1 MVRLL
6 INNRFFFV
14 KKNISILEACKFIGI
29 KIPRFCF
36 HENLSIAGN
45 CRMCLVE
52 TDKSPKPVAACAAPV
67 MENLAIITKGPRVLK
82 SRENVLETLLLNH
95 PLDCPICD
103 QGGECDLQDQAQIYG
118 TRISRGFINKRG
130 VEDKYCGTLVKTI
143 MNRCIHC
150 TRCVR
155 FGIEIS
161 GTYSLGTLNRGTN
174 TEIGNYVTKISNS
187 PILSNIVDL
196 CPVGALTLKT
206 SAFTAR
212 PWELKSIESVD
223 LTDGLGSN
231 IYINYKELDVIKVS
245 TKKNKDLNESWI
257 SDKGRFAFDSLSNY
271 RVEAQKALSYS
282 FLKTSLLFLNDYSYR
297 SLFLIN
303 KELNLQELNSLKKLN
318 FLSKDKLKVKVF
330 SNEKKQSNLYLWG
343 FNNNISKLSTVKS
356 KICLFLSSNV
366 DIEASLLNIR
376 LRTKFLLNEI
386 NFFAFGSFMR
396 STYPILFVR
405 FGVSE
410 LALFFGSKNKIF
422 SKLFLKALN
431 PIVISGKSLNDRIDF
446 NSFDFFLNKVT
457 SALSYKIHTKSNEES
472 IQYLNFGFYT
482 NKDILI
488 AKNIYFLNLE
498 DSVNLRQI
506 AINSSKNCINFASH
520 SSKLVEYVSST
531 IPILLSQ
538 ETGGLYLNLE
548 KRPQF
553 VTPIAIKKNW
563 GVISF
568 QSFFSTLNQIMIQ
581 SLAKSIVDCRSN
593 LEVVFNE
600 ILVNSKLFL
609 LSSHLLN
616 LANPSKNLSKINF
629 KYNLYPFKFLV
640 EDYLR
645 TNNFTKN
652 SMKLLNRSRE
662 IRKQEN
668 TFLANFR

>member
-6 INNRFFFV
+6 INNRFYFV

-245 TKKNKDLNESWI
+245 SKKNKDLNESWI
-257 SDKGRFAFDSLSNY
+257 SDKGRFAFDSLSNH
-271 RVEAQKALSYS
+271 RVEAQKPLTYS
-282 FLKTSLLFLNDYSYR
+282 FLKTPLLFLNDHSHR

-303 KELNLQELNSLKKLN
+303 KELNLQELNSLKNLT

-396 STYPILFVR
+396 STYSILFLR

-410 LALFFGSKNKIF
+410 LALFFGSKNKVF

-431 PIVISGKSLNDRIDF
+431 PIVISGKSLKDRIDF
-446 NSFDFFLNKVT
+446 SSFEFFVNKIT
-457 SALSYKIHTKSNEES
+457 SVLSYKIHTKSNEES
-472 IQYLNFGFYT
+472 IHYLNFGFYT
-482 NKDILI
+482 NKDILT
-488 AKNIYFLNLE
+488 AKNVYFLNLE
-498 DSVNLRQI
+498 DSVNLCQI
-506 AINSSKNCINFASH
+506 AINNSKNCINFASH
-520 SSKLVEYVSST
+520 SSKLVEYASST

-568 QSFFSTLNQIMIQ
+568 QSFFSTLNQIIIQ
-581 SLAKSIVDCRSN
+581 SLTKSIVDCRSN

-609 LSSHLLN
+609 LSSHLIN
-616 LANPSKNLSKINF
+616 LVNSSKHLSKINF

-652 SMKLLNRSRE
+652 SIVLLNRSRE

>member
-174 TEIGNYVTKISNS
+174 TEIGNYITKISNS

-206 SAFTAR
+206 SAFIAR

-231 IYINYKELDVIKVS
+231 IYIHYKELDVVKVS
-245 TKKNKDLNESWI
+245 NKKNKDINESWI
-257 SDKGRFAFDSLSNY
+257 SDKGRFAFDSLSNH
-271 RVEAQKALSYS
+271 RVEAQMTLSYS
-282 FLKTSLLFLNDYSYR
+282 FLKTPLSFLNNSNNRSLL
-297 SLFLIN
+297 LIN
-303 KELNLQELNSLKKLN
+303 KELNLQELNFLKKLT

-330 SNEKKQSNLYLWG
+330 SNEKKQSNFYLWG
-343 FNNNISKLSTVKS
+343 LNNNISKLSTLKS

-396 STYPILFVR
+396 STYSILFVR

-410 LALFFGSKNKIF
+410 LVSFFGSKNKIF

-431 PIVISGKSLNDRIDF
+431 PIVISGKSLKDRLDL
-446 NSFDFFLNKVT
+446 NSFEFFLKKFT
-457 SALSYKIHTKSNEES
+457 SVLNYKIHTKSNEES

-482 NKDILI
+482 NKDVLTT
-488 AKNIYFLNLE
+488 KNLYFLNLE
-498 DSVNLRQI
+498 DSASLRQI
-506 AINSSKNCINFASH
+506 AVNNSQNFINFASH
-520 SSKLVEYVSST
+520 SSKLAEYALYT
-531 IPILLSQ
+531 IPVLLSQ

-553 VTPIAIKKNW
+553 VSPVNIKKNW

-568 QSFFSTLNQIMIQ
+568 KAFFSALTHILVKNRT
-581 SLAKSIVDCRSN
+581 KKTVNRRSN

-600 ILVNSKLFL
+600 ILLNSKLFL
-609 LSSHLLN
+609 LSPYLLS
-616 LANPSKNLSKINF
+616 LVSSPKNLSLIHF
-629 KYNLYPFKFLV
+629 KYNLYPFKLII

-652 SMKLLNRSRE
+652 SLFLLNRSRE
-662 IRKQEN
+662 IRKLEN
-668 TFLANFR
+668 TF